1 VAIGL
6 YTSCVPGVIW
16 RYGFKLHCDSSNYSN
31 EKSRVPFPLTQFKLG
46 KGKRYPER
54 FDSRAIGLHMG
65 DNKVS
70 DGSDSAE

>member
-16 RYGFKLHCDSSNYSN
+16 RYGFKLHCDSS
-31 EKSRVPFPLTQFKLG
+31 KLG

>member
-1 VAIGL
+1 L
-6 YTSCVPGVIW
+6 
-16 RYGFKLHCDSSNYSN
+16 D
-31 EKSRVPFPLTQFKLG
+31 